1 MAMRQK
7 IIFVN
12 RFFYPDES
20 ATSLLVTDL
29 ALELARDQVAV
40 HAICSRLSLKG
51 ETPGSTFEQFGGIE
65 IHRVWTSG
73 LGHGSLMR
81 RAVDYLSFYPGAL
94 LKLLRIAGRGD
105 TIILK
110 TDPPLLLLIGLLA
123 AKLRRARL
131 INWLQDLYPEVG
143 AQLGIPLLKGRLGAV
158 LRKMRNIVLRHSE
171 QNVAIGECM
180 RNRLLSEG
188 VPGDRIS
195 VVQNWADDRAITPMA
210 GHSQRDKWGIPNSA
224 FVVGYSGNLG
234 RAHESDT
241 LLSAARALKHRTD
254 IIFLLIG
261 GGSESARLQ
270 QQVTNEGFTNFIFK
284 EHQARDQLN
293 DALSVADIHWLSLR
307 PGLQGLIVPSK
318 FYGIAAAG
326 RGVIAIVPDNCQPAR
341 TIEECRCGEVIAPG
355 DWEALASTIIELS
368 DDRSQAKAMGGRARQ
383 MLDSR
388 YSRQAALQRW
398 KTLLAELGALP
409 SDEGTRST
417 DAPEDSASRET
428 QRSSST
434 G

>member
-1 MAMRQK
+1 MRQK

-51 ETPGSTFEQFGGIE
+51 EKSGSTFEQFNGIE

-81 RAVDYLSFYPGAL
+81 RAVDYLCFYPGAL
-94 LKLLRIAGRGD
+94 LKLLRITRRGD
-105 TIILK
+105 TIIVK
-110 TDPPLLLLIGLLA
+110 TDPPLLLLIGIIA
-123 AKLRRARL
+123 AKIRRAHL

-143 AQLGIPLLKGRLGAV
+143 AQLGIPLLKGSFGAV
-158 LRKMRNIVLRHSE
+158 LRNMRNIVLRRSV

-180 RNRLLSEG
+180 RKRLLSEG
-188 VPGDRIS
+188 IPGQRIS
-195 VVQNWADDRAITPMA
+195 VVRNWADDGAILPLPS
-210 GHSQRDKWGIPNSA
+210 HRLRDKWGIPSSA

-241 LLSAARALKHRTD
+241 VLSAARVLKHRTD

-270 QQVTNEGFTNFIFK
+270 EKVSNEGLSNFIFK
-284 EHQARDQLN
+284 EHQPRERLG
-293 DALSVADIHWLSLR
+293 DALAVADIHWLSLR
-307 PGLQGLIVPSK
+307 PGLEGLIVPSK

-326 RGVIAIVPDNCQPAR
+326 RGVIAVIPENSELATAIRASD
-341 TIEECRCGEVIAPG
+341 CGAVIAPG
-355 DWEALASTIIELS
+355 DAEALASTILDLS
-368 DDRSQAKAMGGRARQ
+368 DDRSKAKAMGERARH

-388 YSRQAALQRW
+388 YSRQAAMQRW
-398 KTLLAELGALP
+398 KAVLRQTGALP
-409 SDEGTRST
+409 EDEGIRSA
-417 DAPEDSASRET
+417 DGVGDPAGREA
-428 QRSSST
+428 QCSST
-434 G
+434 TG